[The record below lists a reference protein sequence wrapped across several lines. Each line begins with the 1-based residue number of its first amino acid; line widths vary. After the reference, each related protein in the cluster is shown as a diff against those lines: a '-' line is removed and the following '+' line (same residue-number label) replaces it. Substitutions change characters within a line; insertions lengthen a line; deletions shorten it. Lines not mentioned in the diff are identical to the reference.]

1 MTHPSF
7 CVIIPNFNYKHFLE
21 EAIQSCLSQTQ
32 PPDEILVCDNAST
45 DGSVT
50 MLRSLDL
57 INLRIEVRE
66 KNLGL
71 FENLNLG
78 VRSTQCDY
86 VKILCADDLMHSRCL
101 ELMAGRIQNSLHI
114 VKSLSVGVA
123 HEHSIMNHDGESV
136 VFDCVEPYQ
145 VPRLIEQRVALSLS
159 DMCYK
164 RDTFLDFGGFGI
176 TNATQDYS
184 LDAVTALRFAHCFGM
199 DWTHTKLVFERPHP
213 GQHRHFMPKL
223 NQIDEFLSV
232 YEELAISDDPR
243 IRSAIDF
250 LVSNHMGSGFAR
262 CLALQGTSYLSEVI
276 RRARSHDELRW
287 YQFLR
292 GAYQVP
298 RLLLSKILPS

>member
-1 MTHPSF
+1 MTNPSF
-7 CVIIPNFNYKHFLE
+7 CVIIPNFNYRHFLE
-21 EAIQSCLSQTQ
+21 EAIQSCLMQTQ

-45 DGSVT
+45 DESVA
-50 MLRSLDL
+50 MLKALNLNSLK
-57 INLRIEVRE
+57 IEVRE

-78 VRSTQCDY
+78 LRSTQCDY

-101 ELMAGRIQNSLHI
+101 ELLAESIQKSSHI
-114 VKSLSVGVA
+114 VNSLSVGIA
-123 HEHSIMNHDGESV
+123 HELSMMNHDGENV
-136 VFDCVEPYQ
+136 VFDCVESCQ
-145 VPRLIEQRVALSLS
+145 VPRLIGQRVALSLS

-184 LDAVTALRFAHCFGM
+184 LDAVTALKFANRFGM
-199 DWTHTKLVFERPHP
+199 NWTHTKLVFERPHP
-213 GQHRHFMPKL
+213 GQHRRFMPKL

-232 YEELAISDDPR
+232 YEELSVSEDPR
-243 IRSAIDF
+243 VRRAIDF

-262 CLALQGTSYLSEVI
+262 CLALQGTSYLSQVI
-276 RRARSHDELRW
+276 RRARSHNELRW

-298 RLLLSKILPS
+298 RLLLSRILPS